1 MSWPLKLKVLIS
13 DNTFQTLYASGEKKE
28 NKKLNK
34 SKEETGRI
42 SKEERSRKIK
52 VEKNGLKHWKKW
64 KCKNKIM
71 ASDAELSIKAKWGTA
86 MQIAETKEVTVFA
99 KTQIKWV
106 TNWPI
111 KILGDSM
118 VLLDAPSIIAGAP
131 ST

>member
-1 MSWPLKLKVLIS
+1 
-13 DNTFQTLYASGEKKE
+13 
-28 NKKLNK
+28 
-34 SKEETGRI
+34 
-42 SKEERSRKIK
+42 
-52 VEKNGLKHWKKW
+52 
-64 KCKNKIM
+64 
-71 ASDAELSIKAKWGTA
+71 